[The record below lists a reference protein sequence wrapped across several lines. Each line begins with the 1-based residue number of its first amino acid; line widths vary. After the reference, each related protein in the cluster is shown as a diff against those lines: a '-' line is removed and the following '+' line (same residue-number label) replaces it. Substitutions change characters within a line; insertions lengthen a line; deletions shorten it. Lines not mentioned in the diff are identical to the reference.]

1 VQTAK
6 YEWQVL
12 VLRGHD
18 GNRRG
23 HEKRWQAIRKNTGLP
38 AQGPGFPSGYQ
49 SPPGEAFGLRESPLL

>member
-12 VLRGHD
+12 VLLDHDGKHD

-23 HEKRWQAIRKNTGLP
+23 HEKRWQAI
-38 AQGPGFPSGYQ
+38 
-49 SPPGEAFGLRESPLL
+49 